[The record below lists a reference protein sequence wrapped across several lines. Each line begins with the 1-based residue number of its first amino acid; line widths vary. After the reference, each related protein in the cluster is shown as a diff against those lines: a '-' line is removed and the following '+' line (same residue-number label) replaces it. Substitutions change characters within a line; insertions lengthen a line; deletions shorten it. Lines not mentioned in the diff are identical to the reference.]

1 MIDLIQTPEGDI
13 EISTGDILY
22 GESTGGHQRD
32 ILLSDKGHY
41 KESPETGVGAVNF
54 INSED
59 PEDFLRCVRREFSRD
74 GMKVEGMEL
83 INGRLEVEAAYETD
97 NG

>member
-1 MIDLIQTPEGDI
+1 MIDLIQTPTGDI
-13 EISTGDILY
+13 EISMGDILY

-41 KESPETGVGAVNF
+41 KESPETGIGAVNF

-59 PEDFLRCVRREFSRD
+59 REDFLRCVRRAFSRD
-74 GMKVEGMEL
+74 GMKVKGVEL
-83 INGRLEVEAAYETD
+83 IKGELEIDAAYETD